1 MSTRNGKIARLPAR
15 IRNQLNQRLDD
26 GAEGPELLDWLNA
39 LPEVHQVMQAQFNGA
54 PVNKQNLSEWRMGG
68 FQEWL
73 LRRDLYAQSQDVAES
88 FEEIGRC
95 APDAKMIDGVAV
107 ALAARFGILLVH
119 WNGEVDEKVEAKGR
133 FLNAVCRSVVRL
145 QRSTHQAN
153 LDRFEERRL
162 LREEEEKAVKPGET
176 VNPPENTPQS
186 QAKPL
191 TSNRM
196 QENSDLPADPG
207 PVAPVKP
214 NQTVIPMRDIIDSAD
229 KADLRIALDALA
241 ARGAAGQI

>member
-1 MSTRNGKIARLPAR
+1 
-15 IRNQLNQRLDD
+15 
-26 GAEGPELLDWLNA
+26 
-39 LPEVHQVMQAQFNGA
+39 MQAQFNGA

-73 LRRDLYAQSQDVAES
+73 LRRDLYAQSQDVAEA
-88 FEEIGRC
+88 FEEMGQSI
-95 APDAKMIDGVAV
+95 PDAKMIDGVAV

-153 LDRFEERRL
+153 LDRFQERRL

-176 VNPPENTPQS
+176 VNPPDNTPRS
-186 QAKPL
+186 QPKPL
-191 TSNRM
+191 DPNRM
-196 QENSDLPADPG
+196 QENSDLPANPG
-207 PVAPVKP
+207 PVASVKP
-214 NQTVIPMRDIIDSAD
+214 NQTVIPMRDIIDSASKSD
-229 KADLRIALDALA
+229 PKIGLHALVAHS
-241 ARGAAGQI
+241 G